1 MKIAIVYNRESQNV
15 INLFGVPNR
24 EKYGKGVIKRIVTA
38 LKKKGH
44 QVKAFEGDK
53 LLITNLENFMPKVV
67 KGEIPGLVFNLSYGI
82 QGQARYT
89 HVPGMLE
96 MIGIPYVGSNPLAH
110 SLALDK
116 VVAKI
121 MFKQHGLPTPDF
133 AVLQTEDFEIPDLDF
148 PLIVKPKNES
158 VSFGLRIVNNEKE
171 LREGAKVIFAEYRQP
186 VLVEQFIEGRE
197 FNVGLLGN
205 DPVDVLPPV
214 EIGFGEGGPQIY
226 RLEDKTKTSGREI
239 SLYCPADIPNEKIEE
254 AQELAKQAF
263 AAIGCYDCA
272 RVDFRMDKEG
282 NLYILEINSLPS
294 LGANGSYVHA
304 ADKMG
309 LDFDQLVNR
318 LVDVASS
325 RYFGMPSPP
334 ELGDFKIP
342 LPATEIFNFI
352 TSQRDKIENRIR
364 EWCHISSRS
373 NDPHGVSVASNEI
386 ESVMQTLKMK
396 PVKSFTDNRFT
407 WMWETKK
414 GFEDGTLILVPID
427 IPVFSEGPAAIF
439 RKDPERLYGEGIGAS
454 RAPLVMLEYALRSL
468 RKAKQLHHSK
478 VGVLFY
484 ADEGYDGR
492 YSSEAVTAASA
503 KAKKVLIL
511 RSGNRGDKCYTSR
524 RGMLKYR
531 ITAEVQTR
539 RIGKNGKK
547 KDIILALSSK
557 LNQMSL
563 LGNQTKRLSVTAVDM
578 KVDSYP
584 MSNPHKVSS
593 ILLVN
598 YYDKKSFEKVKK
610 EIGEI
615 LKKEKAGIKWK
626 LEELANRPPFKE
638 RKISKNLVDKL
649 KKIAEE
655 RDIPFSTTSSSWPS
669 LAGVVPVNRP
679 VVCGMGPVA
688 EDVYTPQ
695 ESIKR
700 ISLIQRTLLLSMF
713 LVEEI

>member
-24 EKYGKGVIKRIVTA
+24 EKYGKGVIKRIISA
-38 LKKKGH
+38 LKKNGH
-44 QVKAFEGDK
+44 QVRAFEGDK
-53 LLITNLENFMPKVV
+53 LLITNLESFMPRVV
-67 KGEIPGLVFNLSYGI
+67 KGENPGLVFNLSYGI

-133 AVLQTEDFEIPDLDF
+133 TVLQNEDFELPALDF
-148 PLIVKPKNES
+148 PMIVKPKNES
-158 VSFGLRIVNNEKE
+158 VSFGLRIVNNEEE
-171 LREGAKVIFAEYRQP
+171 LREGAKVIFDEYRQP

-197 FNVGLLGN
+197 INVGVLGN
-205 DPVDVLPPV
+205 EPMETLPPV
-214 EIGFGEGGPQIY
+214 EIGFGEGGPPIY
-226 RLEDKTKTSGREI
+226 RLEDKTKQSGRTI
-239 SLYCPADIPNEKIEE
+239 DLYCPADIPDDKIEE
-254 AQELAKQAF
+254 AQTLAKLAF
-263 AAIGCYDCA
+263 SAIGCYDCA
-272 RVDFRMDKEG
+272 RIDFRMDKEG

-304 ADKMG
+304 AATIG
-309 LDFDQLVNR
+309 LDFDALVNR
-318 LVDVASS
+318 LVDIASS
-325 RYFGMPSPP
+325 RYFGTPTPP
-334 ELGDFKIP
+334 EIGDSSAP
-342 LPATEIFNFI
+342 SVATEIFSFI
-352 TSQRDKIENRIR
+352 TTQRDKVEGRIR

-373 NDPHGVSVASNEI
+373 NDPHGVGVASSEI
-386 ESVMQTLKMK
+386 ESVMTSLKMK
-396 PVKSFTDNRFT
+396 PVKAYTDNRFT

-414 GFEDGTLILVPID
+414 GFEGGTLLVAPID
-427 IPVFSEGPAAIF
+427 IPFFSEGPAALF

-454 RAPLVMLEYALRSL
+454 RAPLVMLEYALRAL
-468 RKAKQLHHSK
+468 RRIRHLHPGRL
-478 VGVLFY
+478 GVFFY

-492 YSSEAVTAASA
+492 YSASMLSEAAS
-503 KAKKVLIL
+503 KASQVIVL
-511 RSGNRGDKCYTSR
+511 RSGNRGDKCYISR

-531 ITAEVQTR
+531 ITAEIETR
-539 RIGKNGKK
+539 RIGKKGRK

-557 LNQMSL
+557 LNKMSL
-563 LGNQTKRLSVTAVDM
+563 LSDNAKRLSLTAVDM

-593 ILLVN
+593 VLLVN
-598 YYDKKSFEKVKK
+598 YYDEKGIEKTKK
-610 EIGEI
+610 EINEI
-615 LKKEKAGIKWK
+615 LLTEKAGIKWK
-626 LEELANRPPFKE
+626 LEELAHRPPFKD
-638 RKISKNLVDKL
+638 RNVSKELLSKL
-649 KKIAEE
+649 KRIADE
-655 RDIPFSTTSSSWPS
+655 REIPFGKTSSSWPS
-669 LAGVVPVNRP
+669 LAGVVPANIP

-700 ISLIQRTLLLSMF
+700 ISLIQRTLLLSLF
-713 LVEEI
+713 LAEDV